1 VNKCKRKGHNLI
13 TSDLLVFSADMSALS
28 FWEVGYFPE
37 GEIRG
42 SPVEYLASMRN
53 YKQPASLEFRALIS
67 EGVEHLELVRTCVPL
82 LKRRGA
88 W

>member
-1 VNKCKRKGHNLI
+1 
-13 TSDLLVFSADMSALS
+13 
-28 FWEVGYFPE
+28 
-37 GEIRG
+37 
-42 SPVEYLASMRN
+42 VEYLASMRN